1 MIASKHHLDGAPWTP
16 PQPVMSYLYPS
27 QQALL
32 QSFGHPLALRR
43 PQGNNGRGPSSKM
56 PAATRPSSSSPYMA
70 RPELYGAYSVV
81 DDTKAKA
88 SKLGAEA
95 TKEFEKAS
103 ATAQAKTGK
112 IELYSAKYY
121 AACTFGGLVACVSRS
136 RISNGGSSKWQQQA
150 AASGGPICAGE
161 PAGSAHTDWLKKC

>member
-1 MIASKHHLDGAPWTP
+1 
-16 PQPVMSYLYPS
+16 MSYLYPG
-27 QQALL
+27 QQTVL

-43 PQGNNGRGPSSKM
+43 SQSNGPKTRR
-56 PAATRPSSSSPYMA
+56 PAPSPYMA

-88 SKLGAEA
+88 QKLSIEA

-112 IELYSAKYY
+112 IELFSAKYY
-121 AACTFGGLVACVSRS
+121 AACTFGGLVACVSS
-136 RISNGGSSKWQQQA
+136 PSIA
-150 AASGGPICAGE
+150 
-161 PAGSAHTDWLKKC
+161 